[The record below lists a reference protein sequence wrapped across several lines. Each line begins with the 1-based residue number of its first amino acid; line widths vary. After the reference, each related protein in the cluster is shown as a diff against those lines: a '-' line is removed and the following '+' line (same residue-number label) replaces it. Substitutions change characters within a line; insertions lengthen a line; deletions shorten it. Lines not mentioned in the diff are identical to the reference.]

1 MQKKYS
7 LAIKLSSFI
16 VIIFVLLVSASF
28 YFYSGSFKIFLNM
41 YHFILPSVLLLFLCC
56 FLIIHIR
63 VENFVYLKVKSIYE
77 DLLPKGL
84 AIAEDSLQKDTEL
97 ITNSIQ
103 KFAKDSKLEVQLLKD
118 KENYRKEFIGNL
130 AHELK
135 TPFFTVQGY
144 ILTLLEGEVKDSKI
158 IKKYLEKSSN
168 AIERLGYIIK
178 DIDLITELE
187 TGITKLKIEKFDLCE
202 LIRDLVD
209 SFEINMKQRDI
220 EITYEFGNDKSI
232 FVNADN
238 FRITQVMSNLI
249 VNSLNYGVENGTIE
263 IVTKHLSKEKLLV
276 RVIDNGQGIP
286 EDDLPR
292 IFERFYR
299 VDKTRNRQE
308 GGSGLGL
315 AIVKHIVE
323 AHNEIVYVE
332 SSLNVG
338 SEFSFTL
345 TKSN

>member
-16 VIIFVLLVSASF
+16 VFVFILFLTISI
-28 YFYSGSFKIFLNM
+28 YLYSGSLRIILEV
-41 YHFILPSVLLLFLCC
+41 YHFILPLVLLLFLCC

-77 DLLPKGL
+77 DLLPKG
-84 AIAEDSLQKDTEL
+84 ISTSEVSLQKDVEI

-103 KFAKDSKLEVQLLKD
+103 KFAKNSNLEIQLLKD

-144 ILTLLEGEVKDSKI
+144 ILTLLEGKVKDRRV
-158 IKKYLEKSSN
+158 IKKYLQKASN
-168 AIERLGYIIK
+168 ATDRLGYIIK
-178 DIDLITELE
+178 DVDLITEFE
-187 TGITKLKIEKFDLCE
+187 TGVTNLKIEKFDLCK
-202 LIRDLVD
+202 LIIDLVD
-209 SFEINMKQRDI
+209 SFEIKMKQKGI
-220 EITYEFGNDKSI
+220 EITYDFGNDKSI

-263 IVTKHLSKEKLLV
+263 IATKNLSKEKLLV

>member
-1 MQKKYS
+1 MFKKYNV
-7 LAIKLSSFI
+7 AIKSSSFI
-16 VIIFVLLVSASF
+16 VLVFSVLIFTSIYL
-28 YFYSGSFKIFLNM
+28 YSGSLRIIFDSF
-41 YHFILPSVLLLFLCC
+41 HFILPMVILLFLCC
-56 FLIIHIR
+56 FFIIHIR
-63 VENFVYLKVKSIYE
+63 VENFIYLKVRSIYK

-84 AIAEDSLQKDTEL
+84 TMAEDSLQKDVQI

-103 KFAKDSKLEVQLLKD
+103 KFAKDSKLEIQLLKD

-144 ILTLLEGEVKDSKI
+144 ILTLLEGNVKDRKLI
-158 IKKYLEKSSN
+158 QKYLKKASN
-168 AIERLGYIIK
+168 ATDRLGFIIQ
-178 DIDLITELE
+178 DVDLITQFE
-187 TGITKLKIEKFDLCE
+187 TGITNLKIERFDLCD

-209 SFEINMKQRDI
+209 SFEIKMKQKGV
-220 EITYEFGNDKSI
+220 EIAYEFGNEKSI

-238 FRITQVMSNLI
+238 LRITQVMSNLI
-249 VNSLNYGVENGTIE
+249 ENSLKYGVENGTIE
-263 IVTKHLSKEKLLV
+263 IVTKSISKEKVLV
-276 RVIDNGQGIP
+276 RVIDNGQGISQ
-286 EDDLPR
+286 EDLPR

-299 VDKTRNRQE
+299 VDKTRNRQD

-323 AHNEIVYVE
+323 AHNEMVYVE

-345 TKSN
+345 TKNY

>member
-1 MQKKYS
+1 MLKKYNI
-7 LAIKLSSFI
+7 AVQLSIFI
-16 VIIFVLLVSASF
+16 VIVFMLLVAISI
-28 YFYSGSFKIFLNM
+28 YLYSGSLRIILDA
-41 YHFILPSVLLLFLCC
+41 YSFILPLIILLFLCC
-56 FLIIHIR
+56 FFIIHIR
-63 VENFVYLKVKSIYE
+63 VENFVYFKVKSIYE

-84 AIAEDSLQKDTEL
+84 SIAEDSLQKDIE
-97 ITNSIQ
+97 IMTNSIQ

-144 ILTLLEGEVKDSKI
+144 ILTLLEGNVKDKKI
-158 IKKYLEKSSN
+158 IQKYLEKASN
-168 AIERLGYIIK
+168 ATDRLGHVIK
-178 DIDLITELE
+178 DVDLITQLE
-187 TGITKLKIEKFDLCE
+187 IGVTNLKIEKFDICE
-202 LIRDLVD
+202 LIRDVVD
-209 SFEINMKQRDI
+209 SFEIKKKEKGM
-220 EITYEFGNDKSI
+220 EIIYEFGIDKSI

-238 FRITQVMSNLI
+238 LRITQVISNLI
-249 VNSLNYGVENGTIE
+249 VNSLNYGVDNGTTE
-263 IVTKHLSKEKLLV
+263 IVLKNLSKEKVLV
-276 RVIDNGQGIP
+276 RVIDNGKGIS
-286 EDDLPR
+286 EEDLPR

-323 AHNEIVYVE
+323 AHNELVYVE

>member
-1 MQKKYS
+1 MLKKYS

-16 VIIFVLLVSASF
+16 LFVFILLFSISV
-28 YFYSGSFKIFLNM
+28 YLYSGSLKFFLDK
-41 YHFILPSVLLLFLCC
+41 YYFILPLVLLLFLCC

-63 VENFVYLKVKSIYE
+63 VENFVYLKVKSIYK
-77 DLLPKGL
+77 DLLPKGIS
-84 AIAEDSLQKDTEL
+84 IAEDSLQKDVEI

-103 KFAKDSKLEVQLLKD
+103 KFAKDSKLEVQLLKE

-144 ILTLLEGEVKDSKI
+144 ILTLLEGKVKDRKV
-158 IKKYLEKSSN
+158 IKKYLQKASN
-168 AIERLGYIIK
+168 ATDRLGYIIK
-178 DIDLITELE
+178 DVDLITEFE
-187 TGITKLKIEKFDLCE
+187 RGVTNLKIEKFDLCK

-209 SFEINMKQRDI
+209 SFEIKMKEKGI
-220 EITYEFGNDKSI
+220 EINYEFGNDKSI

>member
-1 MQKKYS
+1 MFKKYNV
-7 LAIKLSSFI
+7 AIKSSLFI
-16 VIIFVLLVSASF
+16 VLVFSVLIFTSIYL
-28 YFYSGSFKIFLNM
+28 YSGSLRIIFDSFHLILPV
-41 YHFILPSVLLLFLCC
+41 FILLFSCC
-56 FLIIHIR
+56 FFIIHIR
-63 VENFVYLKVKSIYE
+63 VENFIYLKVKSIYE

-84 AIAEDSLQKDTEL
+84 PIAEDSLKKDVQI

-103 KFAKDSKLEVQLLKD
+103 KFAKDSKLEIQLLKD

-135 TPFFTVQGY
+135 TPFFTAQGY
-144 ILTLLEGEVKDSKI
+144 ILTLLEGKVKDRKLI
-158 IKKYLEKSSN
+158 QKYLEKASN
-168 AIERLGYIIK
+168 ATDRLGFIIQ
-178 DIDLITELE
+178 DVDLITQFE
-187 TGITKLKIEKFDLCE
+187 TGITNLKIERFDLCD

-209 SFEINMKQRDI
+209 SFEMKMKQKGL

-238 FRITQVMSNLI
+238 LRITQVMSNLI
-249 VNSLNYGVENGTIE
+249 ENSLKYGVENGTIE
-263 IVTKHLSKEKLLV
+263 IVTKNLSKEKVLV
-276 RVIDNGQGIP
+276 RVIDNGQGIS
-286 EDDLPR
+286 EEDLPR
-292 IFERFYR
+292 VFERFYR

-345 TKSN
+345 TKSY

>member
-1 MQKKYS
+1 MLKKYNVA
-7 LAIKLSSFI
+7 LKLSSFI
-16 VIIFVLLVSASF
+16 VSVFMLLIFISIYL
-28 YFYSGSFKIFLNM
+28 YSGSLSILFNTF
-41 YHFILPSVLLLFLCC
+41 HFVLPLVFLLFFCC
-56 FLIIHIR
+56 FFIIHVR
-63 VENFVYLKVKSIYE
+63 VENFVYSKVKSIYE

-84 AIAEDSLQKDTEL
+84 AIAEDSLQKDVQ
-97 ITNSIQ
+97 IMTNSIQ
-103 KFAKDSKLEVQLLKD
+103 KFAKDSKLEIQLLKD

-144 ILTLLEGEVKDSKI
+144 ILTLLEGKVNDKRLV
-158 IKKYLEKSSN
+158 KKYLQKASS
-168 AIERLGYIIK
+168 ATDRLGYIIK
-178 DIDLITELE
+178 DVDLITELE
-187 TGITKLKIEKFDLCE
+187 TGVTNLKIEKFDLCE
-202 LIRDLVD
+202 LIRDLVE
-209 SFEINMKQRDI
+209 SFEIKTKQKGI
-220 EITYEFGNDKSI
+220 ELIYEFGNIKSI

-249 VNSLNYGVENGTIE
+249 VNSLNYGVENGTTE
-263 IVTKHLSKEKLLV
+263 ITIKHLSKEKVLV
-276 RVIDNGQGIP
+276 RIIDNGKGIS
-286 EDDLPR
+286 EEDLPR

-299 VDKTRNRQE
+299 VDKTRNRNE

-323 AHNEIVYVE
+323 AHNELVYVE

>member
-16 VIIFVLLVSASF
+16 VFVFILFLTISI
-28 YFYSGSFKIFLNM
+28 YLYSGSLRIILEV
-41 YHFILPSVLLLFLCC
+41 YHFILPLVLLLFLCC

-63 VENFVYLKVKSIYE
+63 VENFVYIKVKSIYK
-77 DLLPKGL
+77 DLLPKGIS
-84 AIAEDSLQKDTEL
+84 IAEDSLQKDVEI

-103 KFAKDSKLEVQLLKD
+103 KFAKDSKLEVQLLKE

-144 ILTLLEGEVKDSKI
+144 ILTLLEGKVKDRKL
-158 IKKYLEKSSN
+158 IKKYLQKASN
-168 AIERLGYIIK
+168 ATDRLGYIIK
-178 DIDLITELE
+178 DVDLITELE
-187 TGITKLKIEKFDLCE
+187 TGVTNLKIEKFDLCK
-202 LIRDLVD
+202 LIRELVD
-209 SFEINMKQRDI
+209 SFEIKMKEKGI
-220 EITYEFGNDKSI
+220 EITYEFGKNKSI
-232 FVNADN
+232 FINADN

-249 VNSLNYGVENGTIE
+249 VNSLNYGVENGTTE
-263 IVTKHLSKEKLLV
+263 IVTKNLSKEKILV

>member
-1 MQKKYS
+1 MLKKYNV
-7 LAIKLSSFI
+7 AIKLSSFI
-16 VIIFVLLVSASF
+16 VFVFMLLILLSI
-28 YFYSGSFKIFLNM
+28 YLYSGSLRIILDI
-41 YHFILPSVLLLFLCC
+41 YYFILPLFFLLFLCC
-56 FLIIHIR
+56 FFIIHIR
-63 VENFVYLKVKSIYE
+63 VENFIYLKVKSIYE

-84 AIAEDSLQKDTEL
+84 TIAEDSLQKDVEI

-103 KFAKDSKLEVQLLKD
+103 KFAKDSKLEIQLLKD

-144 ILTLLEGEVKDSKI
+144 ILTLLEGKVKDRKLMQ
-158 IKKYLEKSSN
+158 KYLQKASN
-168 AIERLGYIIK
+168 AADRLGYIIK
-178 DIDLITELE
+178 DVDLITQFE
-187 TGITKLKIEKFDLCE
+187 TGVTNLKIEKFDFCE

-209 SFEINMKQRDI
+209 SFEIKMKQKGM
-220 EITYEFGNDKSI
+220 EITYDFGNEKSI

-238 FRITQVMSNLI
+238 LRINQVMSNLV
-249 VNSLNYGVENGTIE
+249 VNALNYGVENGTTE
-263 IVTKHLSKEKLLV
+263 IVTKSLSKEKILV
-276 RVIDNGQGIP
+276 RVIDNGQGIS
-286 EDDLPR
+286 EEHLPR

-315 AIVKHIVE
+315 AIVKHIIE
-323 AHNEIVYVE
+323 AHNEMVYVE

>member
-1 MQKKYS
+1 MLKKYS
-7 LAIKLSSFI
+7 VAIKLSAFI
-16 VIIFVLLVSASF
+16 VFIFVLLVFISI
-28 YFYSGSFKIFLNM
+28 YLYSGSLRIILDTF
-41 YHFILPSVLLLFLCC
+41 YFILPLVLLLFLCC
-56 FLIIHIR
+56 FFIIHIR

-84 AIAEDSLQKDTEL
+84 AIAEDSLQKDIE
-97 ITNSIQ
+97 IMTNSIQ

-144 ILTLLEGEVKDSKI
+144 ILTLLEGKVKDKETI
-158 IKKYLEKSSN
+158 QKYLEKASN
-168 AIERLGYIIK
+168 AADRLGYIIK
-178 DIDLITELE
+178 DVDLITEFE
-187 TGITKLKIEKFDLCE
+187 TGVTNLKIEKFDLCE
-202 LIRDLVD
+202 LIRDLVE
-209 SFEINMKQRDI
+209 SFEIKTKQKGIDLI
-220 EITYEFGNDKSI
+220 YEFGNIKSI

-249 VNSLNYGVENGTIE
+249 VNSLNYGVENGTTE
-263 IVTKHLSKEKLLV
+263 ITIKHLSKEKVLV
-276 RVIDNGQGIP
+276 RIIDNGKGIS
-286 EDDLPR
+286 EEDLPR

-299 VDKTRNRQE
+299 VDKTRNRNE

-323 AHNEIVYVE
+323 AHNELVYVE

>member
-1 MQKKYS
+1 MLKKYNV
-7 LAIKLSSFI
+7 AIKLSSFI
-16 VIIFVLLVSASF
+16 VLVFMLLIFISIYL
-28 YFYSGSFKIFLNM
+28 YSGSLRIILDT
-41 YHFILPSVLLLFLCC
+41 YYFILPLVFLLFLCC
-56 FLIIHIR
+56 FFIIHIR
-63 VENFVYLKVKSIYE
+63 VENFIYLKVKSIYE

-84 AIAEDSLQKDTEL
+84 KIAEDSLQKDVEI

-103 KFAKDSKLEVQLLKD
+103 KFAKDSKLEIQLLKD

-144 ILTLLEGEVKDSKI
+144 ILTLLEGKVKDRKLI
-158 IKKYLEKSSN
+158 QKYLEKASN
-168 AIERLGYIIK
+168 ATDRLGYIIK
-178 DIDLITELE
+178 DVDLITQFE
-187 TGITKLKIEKFDLCE
+187 TGVTNLKIEKFDFCE

-209 SFEINMKQRDI
+209 SFEIKMKQKGM
-220 EITYEFGNDKSI
+220 EITYDFGNEKSI
-232 FVNADN
+232 FVTADN
-238 FRITQVMSNLI
+238 LRINQVMSNLV
-249 VNSLNYGVENGTIE
+249 VNSLNYGVENGTTE
-263 IVTKHLSKEKLLV
+263 IVTKNVSKEKILV
-276 RVIDNGQGIP
+276 RVIDNGQGIS
-286 EDDLPR
+286 EEDLPR
-292 IFERFYR
+292 VFERFYR

>member
-1 MQKKYS
+1 MLKKYS

-16 VIIFVLLVSASF
+16 VIIFMLLVSASV
-28 YFYSGSFKIFLNM
+28 YLYSGSFKIFLNM

-63 VENFVYLKVKSIYE
+63 VENFVYLRVKSIYE

-158 IKKYLEKSSN
+158 IKKYLEKSSS

-178 DIDLITELE
+178 DIDLITEFE
-187 TGITKLKIEKFDLCE
+187 TGVTKLKIEKFDICE

>member
-1 MQKKYS
+1 MIKKYNV
-7 LAIKLSSFI
+7 AIKSSSFI
-16 VIIFVLLVSASF
+16 VLVFCALVSSSI
-28 YFYSGSFKIFLNM
+28 YLYSGSLRIIFDLF
-41 YHFILPSVLLLFLCC
+41 HFILPVIILLFLCC
-56 FLIIHIR
+56 FFIIHIR
-63 VENFVYLKVKSIYE
+63 VENFIYSKVKSIYE

-84 AIAEDSLQKDTEL
+84 PIAKDSLQKDVQI

-103 KFAKDSKLEVQLLKD
+103 KFAKDSKLEIQLLKD

-144 ILTLLEGEVKDSKI
+144 ILTLLEGKVKDRKL
-158 IKKYLEKSSN
+158 IKKYLEKASN
-168 AIERLGYIIK
+168 ATDRLGFIIQ
-178 DIDLITELE
+178 DVDLITQFE
-187 TGITKLKIEKFDLCE
+187 TGITNLKIERFDLCE

-209 SFEINMKQRDI
+209 SFEIKMKQKSV

-238 FRITQVMSNLI
+238 LRITQVMSNLI
-249 VNSLNYGVENGTIE
+249 ENSLKYGVDNGTIE
-263 IVTKHLSKEKLLV
+263 IITKNISTEKILV
-276 RVIDNGQGIP
+276 RVIDNGQGISD
-286 EDDLPR
+286 EDLPR

-315 AIVKHIVE
+315 SIVKHIVE

-332 SSLNVG
+332 SSLSVG
-338 SEFSFTL
+338 SEFAFTL

>member
-1 MQKKYS
+1 MLKKYGV
-7 LAIKLSSFI
+7 AINLSAFI
-16 VIIFVLLVSASF
+16 VFFFLLLVFISI
-28 YFYSGSFKIFLNM
+28 YLYTGSLRIILEA
-41 YHFILPSVLLLFLCC
+41 YHFILPLTLLLFLCC
-56 FLIIHIR
+56 FFIIHIR
-63 VENFVYLKVKSIYE
+63 VENFVYLKVRSIYE

-84 AIAEDSLQKDTEL
+84 TIAEDSLQKDIE
-97 ITNSIQ
+97 IMTNSIQ

-144 ILTLLEGEVKDSKI
+144 ILTLLEGKIEDKKI
-158 IKKYLEKSSN
+158 IQKYLEKASN
-168 AIERLGYIIK
+168 ATDRLGYIIK
-178 DIDLITELE
+178 DVDLITEFE
-187 TGITKLKIEKFDLCE
+187 TGVTNLKIEKFDLCE
-202 LIRDLVD
+202 LIRNLVD
-209 SFEINMKQRDI
+209 SFEIKIKGKGM
-220 EITYEFGNDKSI
+220 EITYDFGDNKTI
-232 FVNADN
+232 FVNADDL
-238 FRITQVMSNLI
+238 RITQVMSNLI
-249 VNSLNYGVENGTIE
+249 VNSLNYGVENGTTE
-263 IVTKHLSKEKLLV
+263 IIIKNLNQEKVLV
-276 RVIDNGQGIP
+276 RVIDNGQGIS
-286 EDDLPR
+286 EEDLPR

-323 AHNEIVYVE
+323 AHNELVYVE

>member
-1 MQKKYS
+1 M
-7 LAIKLSSFI
+7 
-16 VIIFVLLVSASF
+16 
-28 YFYSGSFKIFLNM
+28 
-41 YHFILPSVLLLFLCC
+41 
-56 FLIIHIR
+56 
-63 VENFVYLKVKSIYE
+63 
-77 DLLPKGL
+77 
-84 AIAEDSLQKDTEL
+84 
-97 ITNSIQ
+97 
-103 KFAKDSKLEVQLLKD
+103 
-118 KENYRKEFIGNL
+118 KE
-130 AHELK
+130 
-135 TPFFTVQGY
+135 
-144 ILTLLEGEVKDSKI
+144 
-158 IKKYLEKSSN
+158 
-168 AIERLGYIIK
+168 
-178 DIDLITELE
+178 
-187 TGITKLKIEKFDLCE
+187 
-202 LIRDLVD
+202 
-209 SFEINMKQRDI
+209 RDI

>member
-1 MQKKYS
+1 MLKKYS

-16 VIIFVLLVSASF
+16 VFFFILLVTILI
-28 YFYSGSFKIFLNM
+28 YLYSGSLRIILEA
-41 YHFILPSVLLLFLCC
+41 YHFILPSVLLIFSCC

-63 VENFVYLKVKSIYE
+63 VEKFVYLKVKSIYK
-77 DLLPKGL
+77 DLLPKGIS
-84 AIAEDSLQKDTEL
+84 IAEDSLKKDVEI

-103 KFAKDSKLEVQLLKD
+103 KFAKDSKLEVQLLKE

-144 ILTLLEGEVKDSKI
+144 ILTLLEGKVKDRKL
-158 IKKYLEKSSN
+158 IKKYLQKASN
-168 AIERLGYIIK
+168 ATDRLGYIIK
-178 DIDLITELE
+178 DVDLITELE
-187 TGITKLKIEKFDLCE
+187 TGVTNLKIEKFDLCK

-209 SFEINMKQRDI
+209 SFEIKMKEKGI
-220 EITYEFGNDKSI
+220 EITYEFGKNKSI
-232 FVNADN
+232 FINADN

-249 VNSLNYGVENGTIE
+249 VNSLNYGVENGTTE
-263 IVTKHLSKEKLLV
+263 IVTKNLSKEKILV

>member
-1 MQKKYS
+1 MLKKYNV
-7 LAIKLSSFI
+7 AIKLSLFI
-16 VIIFVLLVSASF
+16 VFIFMLLIFISI
-28 YFYSGSFKIFLNM
+28 YLYSGSLRIILDT
-41 YHFILPSVLLLFLCC
+41 YYFILPLVFLLFLCC
-56 FLIIHIR
+56 FFIIHIR
-63 VENFVYLKVKSIYE
+63 VENFIYLKVKSIYE

-84 AIAEDSLQKDTEL
+84 TIAEDSLQKDVEI

-103 KFAKDSKLEVQLLKD
+103 KFAKDSKLEIQLLKD
-118 KENYRKEFIGNL
+118 KENYRKEFVGNL

-144 ILTLLEGEVKDSKI
+144 ILTLLEGKVKDRKLI
-158 IKKYLEKSSN
+158 QKYLEKASN
-168 AIERLGYIIK
+168 AADRLGYIIK
-178 DIDLITELE
+178 DVDLITQFE
-187 TGITKLKIEKFDLCE
+187 TGVTNLKIEKFDFCE

-209 SFEINMKQRDI
+209 SFEIKMKQKGM
-220 EITYEFGNDKSI
+220 EITYDFGNEKSI
-232 FVNADN
+232 FVTADN
-238 FRITQVMSNLI
+238 LRITQVMSNLV
-249 VNSLNYGVENGTIE
+249 VNSLNYGVENGTTE
-263 IVTKHLSKEKLLV
+263 IVTKNLSKEKILV
-276 RVIDNGQGIP
+276 RVIDNGQGIS
-286 EDDLPR
+286 EEDLPR

>member
-1 MQKKYS
+1 MLKKYNV
-7 LAIKLSSFI
+7 AIKLSSFI
-16 VIIFVLLVSASF
+16 VFVFMLLILTSI
-28 YFYSGSFKIFLNM
+28 YLYSGSLRIILDT
-41 YHFILPSVLLLFLCC
+41 YYFILPLVFLLFLSC
-56 FLIIHIR
+56 FFIIHIR
-63 VENFVYLKVKSIYE
+63 VENFIYLKVKSIYE

-84 AIAEDSLQKDTEL
+84 TIAEDSLQKDVEI

-103 KFAKDSKLEVQLLKD
+103 KFAKDSKLEIQLLKD

-144 ILTLLEGEVKDSKI
+144 ILTLLEGKVKDRKLMQ
-158 IKKYLEKSSN
+158 KYLQKASN
-168 AIERLGYIIK
+168 AADRLGYIIK
-178 DIDLITELE
+178 DVDLITQFE
-187 TGITKLKIEKFDLCE
+187 TGVTNLKIEKFDFCE

-209 SFEINMKQRDI
+209 SFEIKMKQKGM
-220 EITYEFGNDKSI
+220 EITYDFGNEKSI
-232 FVNADN
+232 FVTADN
-238 FRITQVMSNLI
+238 YRITQVMSNLV
-249 VNSLNYGVENGTIE
+249 VNSLNYGVENGTTE
-263 IVTKHLSKEKLLV
+263 IVTKNLSKEKILV
-276 RVIDNGQGIP
+276 RVIDNGQGIS
-286 EDDLPR
+286 EEDLPR

>member
-1 MQKKYS
+1 
-7 LAIKLSSFI
+7 
-16 VIIFVLLVSASF
+16 
-28 YFYSGSFKIFLNM
+28 
-41 YHFILPSVLLLFLCC
+41 
-56 FLIIHIR
+56 
-63 VENFVYLKVKSIYE
+63 VENFIYSKVKSIYE

-84 AIAEDSLQKDTEL
+84 PIAEDSLKKDVQI

-103 KFAKDSKLEVQLLKD
+103 KFAKDSKLEIQLLKD

-135 TPFFTVQGY
+135 TPFFTAQGY
-144 ILTLLEGEVKDSKI
+144 ILTLLEGKVKDRKLI
-158 IKKYLEKSSN
+158 QKYLEKASN
-168 AIERLGYIIK
+168 ATDRLGFIIQ
-178 DIDLITELE
+178 DVDLITQFE
-187 TGITKLKIEKFDLCE
+187 TGITNLKIERFDLCD

-209 SFEINMKQRDI
+209 SFEMKMKQKGL

-238 FRITQVMSNLI
+238 LRITQVMSNLI
-249 VNSLNYGVENGTIE
+249 ENSLKYGVENGTIE
-263 IVTKHLSKEKLLV
+263 IVTKNLSKEKVLV
-276 RVIDNGQGIP
+276 RVIDNGQGIS
-286 EDDLPR
+286 EEDLPR
-292 IFERFYR
+292 VFERFYR

-345 TKSN
+345 TKSY

>member
-1 MQKKYS
+1 MLKKYNI
-7 LAIKLSSFI
+7 AIKLSSFI
-16 VIIFVLLVSASF
+16 VFVFMLLIFISI
-28 YFYSGSFKIFLNM
+28 YIYSGSLKIILNT
-41 YHFILPSVLLLFLCC
+41 YHFILPLGFLLFFCC
-56 FLIIHIR
+56 FFIIHIR
-63 VENFVYLKVKSIYE
+63 VENFIYLKVKSIYE

-84 AIAEDSLQKDTEL
+84 VIAEGSLQKDVEI

-103 KFAKDSKLEVQLLKD
+103 KFAKDSKLEIQLLKD

-144 ILTLLEGEVKDSKI
+144 ILTLLEGKIKDRKLI
-158 IKKYLEKSSN
+158 EKYLKKASN
-168 AIERLGYIIK
+168 ATDRLGYIIK
-178 DIDLITELE
+178 DVDLITQLE
-187 TGITKLKIEKFDLCE
+187 TGVTNLNIEKFDLCE
-202 LIRDLVD
+202 LIRDIVD
-209 SFEINMKQRDI
+209 SFEIKMKQKAM

-238 FRITQVMSNLI
+238 LRITQVMSNLI
-249 VNSLNYGVENGTIE
+249 VNSLSYGVENGTTE
-263 IVTKHLSKEKLLV
+263 IVTKNLSKEKVLI
-276 RVIDNGQGIP
+276 RVIDNGKGIS
-286 EDDLPR
+286 EEHLPR

-299 VDKTRNRQE
+299 IDKTRNRQE

-323 AHNEIVYVE
+323 AHNELVYVE
-332 SSLNVG
+332 SALGVG

>member
-1 MQKKYS
+1 MIKKYS

-16 VIIFVLLVSASF
+16 VFFFILLVTILI
-28 YFYSGSFKIFLNM
+28 YLYSGSLRIILEA
-41 YHFILPSVLLLFLCC
+41 YHFIFPSVLLLFSCC

-77 DLLPKGL
+77 DLLPKG
-84 AIAEDSLQKDTEL
+84 ISTSEVSLQKDVEI

-103 KFAKDSKLEVQLLKD
+103 KFAKDSKLEVQLLKE

-144 ILTLLEGEVKDSKI
+144 ILTLLEGKVKDRKL
-158 IKKYLEKSSN
+158 IKKYLQKASN
-168 AIERLGYIIK
+168 ATDRLGYIIK
-178 DIDLITELE
+178 DVDLITELE
-187 TGITKLKIEKFDLCE
+187 TGVTNLKIEKFDLCK
-202 LIRDLVD
+202 LIRELVD
-209 SFEINMKQRDI
+209 SFEIKMKEKGI
-220 EITYEFGNDKSI
+220 EITYEFGNNKSI

-249 VNSLNYGVENGTIE
+249 VNSLNYGVENGSIE
-263 IVTKHLSKEKLLV
+263 IITKNLSKEKLLV
-276 RVIDNGQGIP
+276 RIIDNGQGIP

>member
-28 YFYSGSFKIFLNM
+28 YFYSGSFKILLNM

-63 VENFVYLKVKSIYE
+63 VENFVYLRVKSIYE

-158 IKKYLEKSSN
+158 IKKYLEKSSS

>member
-1 MQKKYS
+1 MFKKYNV
-7 LAIKLSSFI
+7 AIKSSSFI
-16 VIIFVLLVSASF
+16 VLAFSILIFTSIYL
-28 YFYSGSFKIFLNM
+28 YSGSLRIIFDSF
-41 YHFILPSVLLLFLCC
+41 HFILPMVILLFLCC
-56 FLIIHIR
+56 FFIIHIR
-63 VENFVYLKVKSIYE
+63 VENFIYSKVKSIYE

-84 AIAEDSLQKDTEL
+84 PMAKDSLQKDVQK

-103 KFAKDSKLEVQLLKD
+103 KFAKDSKLEIQLLKD

-144 ILTLLEGEVKDSKI
+144 ILTLLEGKVKDKKLI
-158 IKKYLEKSSN
+158 QKYLEKASN
-168 AIERLGYIIK
+168 ASDRLGLIIQ
-178 DIDLITELE
+178 DVDLITQFE
-187 TGITKLKIEKFDLCE
+187 TGITSLNIERFDLCE
-202 LIRDLVD
+202 LIKDLVD
-209 SFEINMKQRDI
+209 SFEIKMKQKGM

-249 VNSLNYGVENGTIE
+249 VNSLNYGVENGTTE
-263 IVTKHLSKEKLLV
+263 IVIKNISKEKVLV
-276 RVIDNGQGIP
+276 RVIDNGQGIS
-286 EDDLPR
+286 EEDLPR
-292 IFERFYR
+292 VFERFYR

-332 SSLNVG
+332 SILNVG

-345 TKSN
+345 TKSY

>member
-1 MQKKYS
+1 MLKKYNV
-7 LAIKLSSFI
+7 AIKLSSFI
-16 VIIFVLLVSASF
+16 VLVFMLLIFISIYL
-28 YFYSGSFKIFLNM
+28 YSGSLRIILDT
-41 YHFILPSVLLLFLCC
+41 YYFILPLVFLLFLCC
-56 FLIIHIR
+56 FFIIHIR
-63 VENFVYLKVKSIYE
+63 VENFIYLKVKSIYK

-84 AIAEDSLQKDTEL
+84 PIAEDSLQKDVEI

-103 KFAKDSKLEVQLLKD
+103 KFAKDSKLEIQLLKD

-144 ILTLLEGEVKDSKI
+144 ILTLLEGNVKDRKLI
-158 IKKYLEKSSN
+158 QKYLEKASN
-168 AIERLGYIIK
+168 ATDRLGYIIK
-178 DIDLITELE
+178 DVDLITQFE
-187 TGITKLKIEKFDLCE
+187 TGVTNLKIEKFDFCQ
-202 LIRDLVD
+202 LIKDLVD
-209 SFEINMKQRDI
+209 SFEIKMKQKGI
-220 EITYEFGNDKSI
+220 EITYDFGNEKSI
-232 FVNADN
+232 FVTADN
-238 FRITQVMSNLI
+238 LRITQVMSNLI
-249 VNSLNYGVENGTIE
+249 VNSLNYGVENGTTE
-263 IVTKHLSKEKLLV
+263 IVTKNVSKEKILV
-276 RVIDNGQGIP
+276 RVIDNGQGIS
-286 EDDLPR
+286 EEDLPR
-292 IFERFYR
+292 VFERFYR

>member
-1 MQKKYS
+1 MLKKYNI
-7 LAIKLSSFI
+7 AVKLSLF
-16 VIIFVLLVSASF
+16 VITVFMLVVSISIYL
-28 YFYSGSFKIFLNM
+28 YFGSLIIILDA
-41 YHFILPSVLLLFLCC
+41 YHFILPLVLLLFLCC
-56 FLIIHIR
+56 FFIIHIR
-63 VENFVYLKVKSIYE
+63 VEKFIYLKVKSIYE
-77 DLLPKGL
+77 HLLPKGL
-84 AIAEDSLQKDTEL
+84 VIAEDSLQKDIE
-97 ITNSIQ
+97 IMTNSIQ

-144 ILTLLEGEVKDSKI
+144 ILTLLEGKVKDKKTI
-158 IKKYLEKSSN
+158 QKYLEKASN
-168 AIERLGYIIK
+168 ATDRLGYIIK
-178 DIDLITELE
+178 DIDLITEFE
-187 TGITKLKIEKFDLCE
+187 TGVTNLKIEKFDLCK
-202 LIRDLVD
+202 LIRDIVD
-209 SFEINMKQRDI
+209 SFEIKMKKKGIDI
-220 EITYEFGNDKSI
+220 IYEFDNYKSL

-249 VNSLNYGVENGTIE
+249 VNSLNYGVENGTTE
-263 IVTKHLSKEKLLV
+263 IVIKNLSKEKVLV
-276 RVIDNGQGIP
+276 RVIDNGKGIS
-286 EDDLPR
+286 EEDLPR

-299 VDKTRNRQE
+299 VDKTRNRKE

-323 AHNEIVYVE
+323 AHNELVYVE

>member
-1 MQKKYS
+1 MLKKYNI
-7 LAIKLSSFI
+7 AIKLSSFI
-16 VIIFVLLVSASF
+16 VFVFMLLIFISI
-28 YFYSGSFKIFLNM
+28 YIYSGSLKIILNT
-41 YHFILPSVLLLFLCC
+41 YHFILPLGFLLFFCC
-56 FLIIHIR
+56 FFIIHIR
-63 VENFVYLKVKSIYE
+63 VENFIYLKVKSIYE

-84 AIAEDSLQKDTEL
+84 VIAEGSLQKDVEI

-103 KFAKDSKLEVQLLKD
+103 KFAKDSKLEIQLLKD

-144 ILTLLEGEVKDSKI
+144 ILTLLEGKVKDRKLMQ
-158 IKKYLEKSSN
+158 KYLQKASN
-168 AIERLGYIIK
+168 AADRLGYIIK
-178 DIDLITELE
+178 DVDLITQFE
-187 TGITKLKIEKFDLCE
+187 TGVTNLKIEKFDFCE

-209 SFEINMKQRDI
+209 SFEIKMKQKGM
-220 EITYEFGNDKSI
+220 EITYDFGNEKSI

-238 FRITQVMSNLI
+238 LRINQVMSNLV
-249 VNSLNYGVENGTIE
+249 VNALNYGVENGTTE
-263 IVTKHLSKEKLLV
+263 IVTKSLSKEKILV
-276 RVIDNGQGIP
+276 RVIDNGQGIS
-286 EDDLPR
+286 EEHLPR

-315 AIVKHIVE
+315 AIVKHIIE
-323 AHNEIVYVE
+323 AHNEMVYVE

>member
-1 MQKKYS
+1 MFKKYNV
-7 LAIKLSSFI
+7 AIKSSSFI
-16 VIIFVLLVSASF
+16 VLVFSVLIFTSIYL
-28 YFYSGSFKIFLNM
+28 YSGSLKIIFDK
-41 YHFILPSVLLLFLCC
+41 YYIILPLVLLLFLCC
-56 FLIIHIR
+56 FFIIHIR
-63 VENFVYLKVKSIYE
+63 VENFIYLKVKSIYK

-84 AIAEDSLQKDTEL
+84 PIAEDSLQKDVEI

-103 KFAKDSKLEVQLLKD
+103 KFAKDSKLEIQLLKD

-144 ILTLLEGEVKDSKI
+144 ILTLLEGNVKDRKLI
-158 IKKYLEKSSN
+158 QKYLEKASN
-168 AIERLGYIIK
+168 ATDRLGYIIK
-178 DIDLITELE
+178 DVDLITQFE
-187 TGITKLKIEKFDLCE
+187 TGVTNLKIEKFDFCQ
-202 LIRDLVD
+202 LIKDLVD
-209 SFEINMKQRDI
+209 SFEIKMKQKGI
-220 EITYEFGNDKSI
+220 EITYDFGNEKSI
-232 FVNADN
+232 FVTADN
-238 FRITQVMSNLI
+238 LRITQVMSNLI
-249 VNSLNYGVENGTIE
+249 VNSLNYGVENGTTE
-263 IVTKHLSKEKLLV
+263 IVTKNVSKEKILV
-276 RVIDNGQGIP
+276 RVIDNGQGIS
-286 EDDLPR
+286 EEDLPR
-292 IFERFYR
+292 VFERFYR

-345 TKSN
+345 TKSD

>member
-1 MQKKYS
+1 M
-7 LAIKLSSFI
+7 
-16 VIIFVLLVSASF
+16 
-28 YFYSGSFKIFLNM
+28 
-41 YHFILPSVLLLFLCC
+41 
-56 FLIIHIR
+56 
-63 VENFVYLKVKSIYE
+63 
-77 DLLPKGL
+77 
-84 AIAEDSLQKDTEL
+84 
-97 ITNSIQ
+97 TN
-103 KFAKDSKLEVQLLKD
+103 
-118 KENYRKEFIGNL
+118 
-130 AHELK
+130 
-135 TPFFTVQGY
+135 
-144 ILTLLEGEVKDSKI
+144 
-158 IKKYLEKSSN
+158 
-168 AIERLGYIIK
+168 
-178 DIDLITELE
+178 
-187 TGITKLKIEKFDLCE
+187 LKIEKFDLCK

-209 SFEINMKQRDI
+209 SFEIKMKEKGI
-220 EITYEFGNDKSI
+220 EITYEFGNNKSI

-263 IVTKHLSKEKLLV
+263 IVTKNLSKEKLLV